1 MSVQPASASPHPV
14 RAHSPDAYAGTER
27 DRLFE
32 HSLDLLCIAGL
43 DGYFRQVNPSWTRVL
58 GWSEAELLS
67 RPVHDFM
74 HPDDRE
80 RTLQARA
87 ALAKGVPVRGLENRY
102 LCKDGSYRWLSW
114 QSSVEPGGDTVF
126 AVARDITERRHADQE
141 RLLLSRLESSGLLAG
156 GLAHDFN
163 NLLTGLL
170 LNLEML
176 GLSGPLAGAQL
187 RQLAAAKESV
197 HTARALTQQLVT
209 LAQPDGLPVSRRALD
224 LRPMLERALAQ
235 AFAGS
240 AVRAET
246 RVAPD
251 LWPVAGDEDRL
262 EQVIRSL
269 AFNAREAMPAGGL
282 VTLHAENIAASA
294 PASAAPSA
302 PPTDAPPTAPRHI
315 VLRLVDQGGGMSAEV
330 LDRIF
335 DPYFSTKQRSAQK
348 GMGLSLPICRAVLRR
363 HGGTIDIESAPG
375 RGTTVTCRLPAA

>member
-1 MSVQPASASPHPV
+1 MSAPTASASS
-14 RAHSPDAYAGTER
+14 ASPRSSSPGAYAGTER

-58 GWSEAELLS
+58 GWTEAELLS

-80 RTLQARA
+80 RTLLARA
-87 ALAKGVPVRGLENRY
+87 ALANGEPVRSLENRY
-102 LCKDGSYRWLSW
+102 LCKDGSHRWLSW
-114 QSSVEPGGDTVF
+114 QSAIEPGGDTVF
-126 AVARDITERRHADQE
+126 AVARDITERRHADHE

-176 GLSGPLAGAQL
+176 GLSGPLAGSQL
-187 RQLAAAKESV
+187 RQLAAAKESL
-197 HTARALTQQLVT
+197 HTARALTQQLIT
-209 LAQPDGLPVSRRALD
+209 LAQPEGLPVSRRALD
-224 LRPMLERALAQ
+224 LRPVLERALAQ

-240 AVRAET
+240 PVRTET
-246 RVAPD
+246 RFAPD

-282 VTLHAENIAASA
+282 VILHAENVSA
-294 PASAAPSA
+294 LADPS
-302 PPTDAPPTAPRHI
+302 APRHI
-315 VLRLVDQGGGMSAEV
+315 VLRLVDQGGGMPPEV

-335 DPYFSTKQRSAQK
+335 EPYFSTKQRSAQK

-363 HGGTIDIESAPG
+363 HGGTIDIESTPG
-375 RGTTVTCRLPAA
+375 HGTTVVCRLPAA

>member
-1 MSVQPASASPHPV
+1 MSAPPASASSASPRSSSPG
-14 RAHSPDAYAGTER
+14 AHAGTER

-58 GWSEAELLS
+58 GWTETELLS

-102 LCKDGSYRWLSW
+102 LCRDGSYRWLSW
-114 QSSVEPGGDTVF
+114 QSSIEPGGDTVF
-126 AVARDITERRHADQE
+126 AIARDVTERRHADHE

-187 RQLAAAKESV
+187 RQLAAAKESLR
-197 HTARALTQQLVT
+197 TARALTQQLVT
-209 LAQPDGLPVSRRALD
+209 LAQPDGLPVSRRAFD

-240 AVRAET
+240 SVRAET
-246 RVAPD
+246 YVAPD
-251 LWPVAGDEDRL
+251 LWPITGDEDRL

-269 AFNAREAMPAGGL
+269 AFNAREAMPDGGL
-282 VTLHAENIAASA
+282 VTLHAENITAL
-294 PASAAPSA
+294 AAPSA
-302 PPTDAPPTAPRHI
+302 DPASPALVAPSAPRHI
-315 VLRLVDQGGGMSAEV
+315 ALRLVDQGGGMTADV

-348 GMGLSLPICRAVLRR
+348 GMGLSLSICRAVLRR
-363 HGGTIDIESAPG
+363 HGGTIDIESTPG
-375 RGTTVTCRLPAA
+375 HGTVVTCRLPAA